1 MYALTMKLLQ
11 MSLQGAL
18 LIFAAAL
25 IRTALLRFLP
35 KQMLCLLWVPAILAL
50 LIPLPTLFSLSL
62 DLPEPGREEPILAEG
77 DVLGCMVFA
86 ALPHLLAKA
95 ALRVFHKPREEKVE

>member
-50 LIPLPTLFSLSL
+50 LIPLPTLFSLAVVGIAAFL
-62 DLPEPGREEPILAEG
+62 RLKKKVHPILVILLSAL
-77 DVLGCMVFA
+77 LGIA
-86 ALPHLLAKA
+86 AGYAGILTI
-95 ALRVFHKPREEKVE
+95 